1 MRYWGFGHVYYFINA
16 LVLKE
21 NRYWVSTLILGH
33 VYYLIKT
40 EHNLGQAVIGDNK
53 HELRVACY
61 GLRVA
66 SIGVRYAGYA
76 PVECRVASSLWK
88 FNLDTNYWK

>member
-1 MRYWGFGHVYYFINA
+1 MFGGF
-16 LVLKE
+16 
-21 NRYWVSTLILGH
+21 GH

-76 PVECRVASSLWK
+76 PVECRVASPLLEIEPRYQRQLEIEGRRDKNDDRSRPL
-88 FNLDTNYWK
+88 